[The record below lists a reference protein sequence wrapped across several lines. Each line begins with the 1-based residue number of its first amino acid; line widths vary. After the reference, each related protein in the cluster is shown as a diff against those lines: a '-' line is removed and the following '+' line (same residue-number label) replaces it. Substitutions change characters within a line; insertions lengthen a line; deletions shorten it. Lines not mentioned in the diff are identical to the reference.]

1 PESDALFFSRIGF
14 NQEKTFRLAT
24 LWSQDGDPQMDY
36 QMGRLTLNDFSG
48 RYADEPYQA
57 RPASLKWFRAAAEK
71 GVVEAQSLL
80 GGIYSGG
87 EGDEW
92 GIKPDIQEAQK
103 WYGQAAKQGDSDAQI
118 ALGKIYY
125 SGATGRTDYA
135 KALALFTQV
144 ENDGTNSRS
153 TMPLSWMYYN
163 GLGTAPDCD
172 KAWSYYKKA
181 SRYVGKKVEEKI
193 FLSKCAADIQSRKN
207 NADALPKVTLK
218 KESIFSRGITAK
230 PKECALIFQIGTD
243 KIRNMAN
250 LHITLELKN
259 DDGMATEE
267 TLMIPPFGLNTL
279 GIDMQNHDV
288 DPLVTP
294 YDLPLYTQ
302 AFCHGIGDIHFTLK
316 SATATINGKN
326 VDLLK
331 ADSVRFLDKE

>member
-1 PESDALFFSRIGF
+1 
-14 NQEKTFRLAT
+14 
-24 LWSQDGDPQMDY
+24 
-36 QMGRLTLNDFSG
+36 
-48 RYADEPYQA
+48 
-57 RPASLKWFRAAAEK
+57 
-71 GVVEAQSLL
+71 
-80 GGIYSGG
+80 IYSGG

-193 FLSKCAADIQSRKN
+193 FLSKCAAD
-207 NADALPKVTLK
+207 
-218 KESIFSRGITAK
+218 
-230 PKECALIFQIGTD
+230 
-243 KIRNMAN
+243 
-250 LHITLELKN
+250 
-259 DDGMATEE
+259 
-267 TLMIPPFGLNTL
+267 
-279 GIDMQNHDV
+279 
-288 DPLVTP
+288 
-294 YDLPLYTQ
+294 
-302 AFCHGIGDIHFTLK
+302 
-316 SATATINGKN
+316 
-326 VDLLK
+326 
-331 ADSVRFLDKE
+331 

>member
-1 PESDALFFSRIGF
+1 
-14 NQEKTFRLAT
+14 
-24 LWSQDGDPQMDY
+24 
-36 QMGRLTLNDFSG
+36 
-48 RYADEPYQA
+48 
-57 RPASLKWFRAAAEK
+57 
-71 GVVEAQSLL
+71 
-80 GGIYSGG
+80 
-87 EGDEW
+87 DEW

-103 WYGQAAKQGDSDAQI
+103 WYGQAAEQGDSDAQI

-259 DDGMATEE
+259 DDGVATEE
-267 TLMIPPFGLNTL
+267 TLMIPPFDLNTL

-302 AFCHGIGDIHFTLK
+302 DFCHGIDDIHFTLK
-316 SATATINGKN
+316 SATATINDKN

>member
-1 PESDALFFSRIGF
+1 
-14 NQEKTFRLAT
+14 EKTFRLAT
-24 LWSQDGDPQMDY
+24 LWGQDGDPQMDY
-36 QMGRLTLNDFSG
+36 QLGLLALNDFSG
-48 RYADEPYQA
+48 HYVDEPYKA

-103 WYGQAAKQGDSDAQI
+103 WYGQAAEQGDSDAQI

-259 DDGMATEE
+259 DDGVATEE

-279 GIDMQNHDV
+279 GIDMQNHAV
-288 DPLVTP
+288 DPLVTS

-302 AFCHGIGDIHFTLK
+302 DFCHGIGDIHFTLK
-316 SATATINGKN
+316 SATATINDKN

>member
-1 PESDALFFSRIGF
+1 
-14 NQEKTFRLAT
+14 
-24 LWSQDGDPQMDY
+24 
-36 QMGRLTLNDFSG
+36 
-48 RYADEPYQA
+48 
-57 RPASLKWFRAAAEK
+57 
-71 GVVEAQSLL
+71 
-80 GGIYSGG
+80 
-87 EGDEW
+87 
-92 GIKPDIQEAQK
+92 
-103 WYGQAAKQGDSDAQI
+103 
-118 ALGKIYY
+118 IYY